1 MQKNKHNA
9 SILIWSIFLS
19 LILSISFVSISSKI
33 NQNIRDNQK
42 YISKNTNNY
51 LIQDK
56 IKNKDYTNET
66 FTLSNEKIIFMQN
79 KDYSWSLKKSENIKI
94 KFEQITDISIN
105 IIEGWPISYITS
117 WTLTSSWLIIS
128 SSSLSLSGSI
138 ILTNLAWYTV
148 YNIISNNNII
158 APFTKYKIIKTIWNK
173 DILKT
178 RWIIQNN

>member
-19 LILSISFVSISSKI
+19 LILSISFVNISSKI

-51 LIQDK
+51 SVQDK
-56 IKNKDYTNET
+56 IQKKDYSNET
-66 FTLSNEKIIFMQN
+66 FASNNEKIIFMQN

-105 IIEGWPISYITS
+105 ITEGWPISYITS

-138 ILTNLAWYTV
+138 ILTNLAWYTI

-178 RWIIQNN
+178 SWIIQNN